1 MRIEAGVRPPGSRQR
16 GPASWALTGRGRRRD
31 RVVGAAGDNEGVS
44 NAAVGELAWGTLG
57 SPVGEMSVACS
68 AAGLTQVRFGPPP
81 ARTVRAY
88 PGSTSRTTAAK
99 RASDADPGFVGGVR
113 AQPEGTQGEPGDAHR
128 QLERACTQ
136 LGEYF
141 AGQRRAFDLPVDWSG
156 MSASQRQVLP
166 VLLASAAY
174 GETVTYG
181 ALARRAGVADGGKVP
196 AARVT
201 GQIMGSNPCPIIV
214 PCHRVVAGD
223 GLGGYSGGAG
233 IEIKRWLL
241 IFEGALPPTL
251 DWDAAG
257 PGAG

>member
-1 MRIEAGVRPPGSRQR
+1 M
-16 GPASWALTGRGRRRD
+16 
-31 RVVGAAGDNEGVS
+31 S
-44 NAAVGELAWGTLG
+44 NAAVSELAWGALG
-57 SPVGEMSVACS
+57 SPVGEISVACS
-68 AAGLTQVRFGPPP
+68 ADGLAQVRFGPPP
-81 ARTVRAY
+81 ARVVSAITGARARHTET
-88 PGSTSRTTAAK
+88 PGPHPRAAE
-99 RASDADPGFVGGVR
+99 DAAPAEEAHGEPDGAHGEPGARREPG
-113 AQPEGTQGEPGDAHR
+113 AQGEPEARGEPDGARR
-128 QLERACTQ
+128 QLDEACRQ

-141 AGQRRAFDLPVDWSG
+141 AGQRRSFDLPVDWSG

-181 ALARRAGVADGGKVP
+181 ALARRAGLPDGGKVP

-251 DWDAAG
+251 DWDPAG

>member
-1 MRIEAGVRPPGSRQR
+1 
-16 GPASWALTGRGRRRD
+16 
-31 RVVGAAGDNEGVS
+31 VS
-44 NAAVGELAWGTLG
+44 ELAWGTLG
-57 SPVGEMSVACS
+57 SPVGQLSVACS
-68 AAGLTQVRFGPPP
+68 AAGLAKVCFGPPP
-81 ARTVRAY
+81 ARAARTDRKGPRPTPISAAAAI
-88 PGSTSRTTAAK
+88 TS
-99 RASDADPGFVGGVR
+99 DDPADPGFSPPTISAKRAVAGNQGHAGR
-113 AQPEGTQGEPGDAHR
+113 DRRQAAARARAGAAPAQPEGADGEPAAAHR
-128 QLERACTQ
+128 QLERARTQ

-141 AGQRRAFDLPVDWSG
+141 AGQRRAFDLPVDWPG
-156 MSASQRQVLP
+156 MSAAQRQVLP

-181 ALARRAGVADGGKVP
+181 ALARRAGLADGGQVP

-251 DWDAAG
+251 DWDPAGPAG
-257 PGAG
+257 PGTG

>member
-1 MRIEAGVRPPGSRQR
+1 MAVKPGLAGI
-16 GPASWALTGRGRRRD
+16 
-31 RVVGAAGDNEGVS
+31 VGTAGHNGAVS
-44 NAAVGELAWGTLG
+44 NTAVSELAWGTLG
-57 SPVGEMSVACS
+57 SPVGELSVACS
-68 AAGLTQVRFGPPP
+68 AAGLAKVYFGPPP
-81 ARTVRAY
+81 SQSAHTY
-88 PGSTSRTTAAK
+88 PGFPSPTIRAK
-99 RASDADPGFVGGVR
+99 RASDENRGETGEDRRQAAARGQAGEAS
-113 AQPEGTQGEPGDAHR
+113 AQPEGTDGGTAAAHR
-128 QLERACTQ
+128 QLERARTQ
-136 LGEYF
+136 LGGYF

-156 MSASQRQVLP
+156 MSAAQRQVLP

-181 ALARRAGVADGGKVP
+181 ALARRAGLADGDRVP
-196 AARVT
+196 AARVA

-251 DWDAAG
+251 DWDPAGPAG

>member
-1 MRIEAGVRPPGSRQR
+1 MS
-16 GPASWALTGRGRRRD
+16 
-31 RVVGAAGDNEGVS
+31 
-44 NAAVGELAWGTLG
+44 ELAWGTLG
-57 SPVGEMSVACS
+57 SPVGQLSVACS
-68 AAGLTQVRFGPPP
+68 AAGLAKVYFGPPSAGA
-81 ARTVRAY
+81 ART
-88 PGSTSRTTAAK
+88 
-99 RASDADPGFVGGVR
+99 DPGFPSPTISAKRTAAGKPGHADQDER
-113 AQPEGTQGEPGDAHR
+113 QAAARARAGAAPAQPEGADGEPAAAHR
-128 QLERACTQ
+128 QLERARTQ

-156 MSASQRQVLP
+156 MSAAQRQVLP
-166 VLLASAAY
+166 VLLESAGY

-181 ALARRAGVADGGKVP
+181 ALARRSGLADQGKVP

-251 DWDAAG
+251 DWDSAG

>member
-1 MRIEAGVRPPGSRQR
+1 MS
-16 GPASWALTGRGRRRD
+16 
-31 RVVGAAGDNEGVS
+31 
-44 NAAVGELAWGTLG
+44 ELAWGTLG
-57 SPVGEMSVACS
+57 SPVGEISVACS
-68 AAGLTQVRFGPPP
+68 AAGLAGVRFGAPP
-81 ARTVRAY
+81 ARPRRA
-88 PGSTSRTTAAK
+88 PAEA
-99 RASDADPGFVGGVR
+99 GGP
-113 AQPEGTQGEPGDAHR
+113 AGQPEGAHGEPGGAHR
-128 QLERACTQ
+128 QLDRARTQ

-156 MSASQRQVLP
+156 MSAPQRQVLP
-166 VLLASAAY
+166 VLLASAGY

-181 ALARRAGVADGGKVP
+181 ALARQAGVADGGKVP

-251 DWDAAG
+251 DWDPAG
-257 PGAG
+257 PGAC

>member
-1 MRIEAGVRPPGSRQR
+1 
-16 GPASWALTGRGRRRD
+16 
-31 RVVGAAGDNEGVS
+31 
-44 NAAVGELAWGTLG
+44 
-57 SPVGEMSVACS
+57 MSVACS
-68 AAGLTQVRFGPPP
+68 AAGLAQVRFGPPP
-81 ARTVRAY
+81 AQVRVVSAVTGARARHTETPRPHPRAAADAVP
-88 PGSTSRTTAAK
+88 PGETRGEPSGAH
-99 RASDADPGFVGGVR
+99 
-113 AQPEGTQGEPGDAHR
+113 GEPGGSHGEPGGAR
-128 QLERACTQ
+128 GQLERACGQ

-141 AGQRRAFDLPVDWSG
+141 AGQRRVFDLPVDWSG

-166 VLLASAAY
+166 VLLASAGY

-181 ALARRAGVADGGKVP
+181 ALAHRAGLADGGKVP

-201 GQIMGSNPCPIIV
+201 GQIMGSNPCPIVV

-251 DWDAAG
+251 DWDPAG
-257 PGAG
+257 PGTG

>member
-1 MRIEAGVRPPGSRQR
+1 MR
-16 GPASWALTGRGRRRD
+16 
-31 RVVGAAGDNEGVS
+31 GVS
-44 NAAVGELAWGTLG
+44 NAAVSELAWGRLG
-57 SPVGEMSVACS
+57 SPVGEISVACS
-68 AAGLTQVRFGPPP
+68 AAGLVQVRFGPPP
-81 ARTVRAY
+81 RQA
-88 PGSTSRTTAAK
+88 PE
-99 RASDADPGFVGGVR
+99 RASGASD
-113 AQPEGTQGEPGDAHR
+113 QPEGAHEDPGGADR
-128 QLERACTQ
+128 QLGLARTQ

-166 VLLASAAY
+166 VLLAAAAY

-181 ALARRAGVADGGKVP
+181 TLARRAGLADQGKVP

-223 GLGGYSGGAG
+223 GLGGYSGGTG

-251 DWDAAG
+251 DWDRAG

>member
-1 MRIEAGVRPPGSRQR
+1 
-16 GPASWALTGRGRRRD
+16 
-31 RVVGAAGDNEGVS
+31 
-44 NAAVGELAWGTLG
+44 
-57 SPVGEMSVACS
+57 MSVACS
-68 AAGLTQVRFGPPP
+68 AAGVTRVCFGPPP
-81 ARTVRAY
+81 GPGRARSPENAAAGA
-88 PGSTSRTTAAK
+88 PGQAGAHLGTAL
-99 RASDADPGFVGGVR
+99 D
-113 AQPEGTQGEPGDAHR
+113 
-128 QLERACTQ
+128 QLT
-136 LGEYF
+136 EYF
-141 AGQRRAFDLPVDWSG
+141 AGRRRAFDLPVDWSG
-156 MSASQRQVLP
+156 MSAPQRQVLP
-166 VLLASAAY
+166 VLLASAGY

-201 GQIMGSNPCPIIV
+201 GQVMGSNPCPIIV

-251 DWDAAG
+251 DWDPAG

>member
-1 MRIEAGVRPPGSRQR
+1 M
-16 GPASWALTGRGRRRD
+16 
-31 RVVGAAGDNEGVS
+31 
-44 NAAVGELAWGTLG
+44 
-57 SPVGEMSVACS
+57 ACS
-68 AAGLTQVRFGPPP
+68 ADGLAQVRFGPPP
-81 ARTVRAY
+81 ARVVSAVTGARARHTET
-88 PGSTSRTTAAK
+88 PGPHPRAAE
-99 RASDADPGFVGGVR
+99 DAAP
-113 AQPEGTQGEPGDAHR
+113 AEEAHGEPDGARR
-128 QLERACTQ
+128 QLDEACRQ

-141 AGQRRAFDLPVDWSG
+141 AGQRRSFDLPVDWSG

-181 ALARRAGVADGGKVP
+181 GLARRAGVADGSRLP

-223 GLGGYSGGAG
+223 GLGGYSGGTG
-233 IEIKRWLL
+233 IEVKRWLL

-251 DWDAAG
+251 DWDASG
-257 PGAG
+257 PGVS

>member
-1 MRIEAGVRPPGSRQR
+1 M
-16 GPASWALTGRGRRRD
+16 
-31 RVVGAAGDNEGVS
+31 S
-44 NAAVGELAWGTLG
+44 NAAVSELAWGTLG

-68 AAGLTQVRFGPPP
+68 AAGLAQVRFGPPP
-81 ARTVRAY
+81 AQVRVVSAVTGARARHTETPY
-88 PGSTSRTTAAK
+88 PHPRAAADAAPPEETHEEPGGAREEPGARGSPAARAASSSGRAVSSASTSPGSAA
-99 RASDADPGFVGGVR
+99 S
-113 AQPEGTQGEPGDAHR
+113 
-128 QLERACTQ
+128 
-136 LGEYF
+136 
-141 AGQRRAFDLPVDWSG
+141 FDLPVDWSG

-181 ALARRAGVADGGKVP
+181 ALARRAGLADGGKVP

-201 GQIMGSNPCPIIV
+201 GQIMGSNPCPIVV

-251 DWDAAG
+251 DWDPAG
-257 PGAG
+257 PGIG